1 MAKRTLTAA
10 DQYTDAVRCD
20 SGFVSIS
27 IKELVTLSMTIVV
40 QRRRPGEGDNDWHTF
55 ATYSDNAEV
64 EETSNRMAGSW
75 EIRAGC
81 SAYTSGT
88 AEVEIVV

>member
-1 MAKRTLTAA
+1 MAKAILTAA

-20 SGFVSIS
+20 GGLVSIS
-27 IKELVTLSMTIVV
+27 IKELVTLSMTIVM
-40 QRRRPGEGDNDWHTF
+40 QRRLPGEGDNDWHTF
-55 ATYSDNAEV
+55 ATYSDNEEV
-64 EETSNRMAGSW
+64 EETSNRMGGSW
-75 EIRAGC
+75 DVRAGC